1 LACLVSSVHT
11 RLEDHKDK
19 VDTTLADMEFATS
32 LLATKVG
39 DCPVALG
46 TDNIFQILEEVVKDV
61 AVVQQDVAVMQKE
74 LL

>member
-1 LACLVSSVHT
+1 
-11 RLEDHKDK
+11 
-19 VDTTLADMEFATS
+19 
-32 LLATKVG
+32 
-39 DCPVALG
+39 LG